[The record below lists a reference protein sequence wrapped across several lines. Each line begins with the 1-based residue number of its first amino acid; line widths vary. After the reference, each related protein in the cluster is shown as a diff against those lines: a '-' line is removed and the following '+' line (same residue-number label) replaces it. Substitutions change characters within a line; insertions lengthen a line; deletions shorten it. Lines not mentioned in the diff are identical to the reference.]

1 MENVA
6 ELSNKQIKAAPLQIS
21 PICSQC
27 TLPLPLENI
36 KGCIGVKWVKL
47 LQKWRALQF
56 LFGVLESFGLSYNLQ
71 VLLTN

>member
-1 MENVA
+1 MENTA
-6 ELSNKQIKAAPLQIS
+6 ELSNKQIKTARLQIS
-21 PICSQC
+21 PICFQC

-36 KGCIGVKWVKL
+36 KRCIGVKWVKL

-56 LFGVLESFGLSYNLQ
+56 LFGVLESFGLSYSLQ